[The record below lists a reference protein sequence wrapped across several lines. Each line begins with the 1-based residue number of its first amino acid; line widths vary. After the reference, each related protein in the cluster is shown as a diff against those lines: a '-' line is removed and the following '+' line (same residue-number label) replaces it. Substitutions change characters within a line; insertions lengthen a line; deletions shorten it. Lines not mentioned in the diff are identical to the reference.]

1 MATIAIKTI
10 FWDIGGV
17 VLTNGWDEH
26 QRADVLPRFGVE
38 MAVYEPLHHKANALW
53 ERGRMTLDAYL
64 DETLF
69 YAPQKFTREEIWQAM
84 EAESKVLTPGWFEL
98 AARLRATGKYRMATL
113 NNESRELNEY
123 RLEKFDLRKY
133 FDFFICSGYMGMMKP
148 EPGIYRLALDT
159 AQSVPEET
167 LFVDDKQMNIDA
179 AAEFGMQGIRFTTM
193 DALVEELERLGV
205 TA

>member
-1 MATIAIKTI
+1 
-10 FWDIGGV
+10 
-17 VLTNGWDEH
+17 
-26 QRADVLPRFGVE
+26 

-133 FDFFICSGYMGMMKP
+133 FDFFICSGYVGMMKP